1 MSVNTPSPPTVT
13 HSLFG
18 NGLRIGGRTLVGVLA
33 LYASLVL
40 YEFSHRY
47 MLQHWLSDAYGYFQ
61 LYYDVDRAETYSWI
75 CFLTPLAL
83 LPAGTRLQS
92 ASQFILPVFMSFV
105 GLPAPLYFV
114 HFVAQSAL
122 PYAYGCFFACYLMLA
137 ISTRLRFPQILSPL
151 NERGY
156 RRLIW
161 ITLIFMATVGAYG
174 MTQNFH
180 LVSFAQLYENRYSE
194 DVNGVLVQRV
204 AVLYVSSFG
213 GFFFALALMFRKH
226 LVAVLALGV
235 YVICYGLLYE
245 KTALLAPLW
254 LVYIYAV
261 MKFFS
266 RDSTLKFYLALAA
279 PFYLGAVW
287 YALSPNTA
295 TLNGNPIQL
304 IYMGTVLFR
313 LYAIAANAPGLYHL
327 FFQSHPHTYW
337 SHITGVNY
345 FIRYPYGDH
354 TIAVEMQR
362 AFSLGNYNASFLASD
377 AIEAYGYQA
386 IPLAALAVGLAFMLL
401 NTTSLGIKPITLAVI
416 MMMPSILIS
425 NIPFATSLLTS
436 GILFLALLMAWMPK
450 SWLERTGK
458 I

>member
-1 MSVNTPSPPTVT
+1 MSVGTPLPPRTA
-13 HSLFG
+13 HPLFG
-18 NGLRIGGRTLVGVLA
+18 NDLRSDGRTIVNVLA
-33 LYASLVL
+33 LYASLVV

-47 MLQHWLSDAYGYFQ
+47 MLEHWLSNVYGYFH
-61 LYYDVDRAETYSWI
+61 LYYDADRSETYSWI

-114 HFVAQSAL
+114 HFVAPSVL
-122 PYAYGCFFACYLMLA
+122 PYAYSYFFVCYLMLA
-137 ISTRLRFPQILSPL
+137 VSTRLRFPPIPSPL
-151 NERGY
+151 GERGY
-156 RRLIW
+156 KRLIW
-161 ITLIFMATVGAYG
+161 ITLVFMATVCAYG
-174 MTQNFH
+174 MTQDFH

-194 DVNGVLVQRV
+194 DANGVLVQRV

-213 GFFFALALMFRKH
+213 GFFFALALMFRKR
-226 LVAVLALGV
+226 LLAIVVLGV

-266 RDSTLKFYLALAA
+266 RESTLKFYLALAA

-287 YALSPNTA
+287 YVLSPDT
-295 TLNGNPIQL
+295 TLNENPIQFV
-304 IYMGTVLFR
+304 YMGTVLFR

-337 SHITGVNY
+337 SHITGINY
-345 FIRYPYGDH
+345 FLRYPYGDH

-386 IPLAALAVGLAFMLL
+386 IPLAALAVGLTFMLL
-401 NTTSLGIKPITLAVI
+401 NTASLGFKPITLAVI

-436 GILFLALLMAWMPK
+436 GILFLALFMAWMPK
-450 SWLERTGK
+450 SWIERTGK